1 MKYKKIKAY
10 SLQINLKLGDIEDN
24 LKKIEKY
31 LSNVSNNSIFVLPE
45 MFSSGFDNE
54 NLDKHTKKTP
64 TILKWLEKVSD
75 EKRLTIIGTLPEK
88 VKGKIFNRAFIVD
101 NGKVIY
107 KQSKIKLF
115 KPTGEDKYFHSGK
128 RLKVIETSKGKIGIL
143 ICFELRFPD
152 LAYKL
157 RKNNVEIL
165 VIPAEW
171 GKSRKK
177 HFEILSRARAIEEQA
192 FVITSDTTGEI
203 GDIEMAG
210 SSGIYSP
217 WGDVIDFE
225 DRKERLL
232 EGLLDL
238 KEVYKVRRA
247 IKMYD

>member
-1 MKYKKIKAY
+1 MKAY
-10 SLQINLKLGDIEDN
+10 SLQINLKLGDVENN

-31 LSNVSNNSIFVLPE
+31 LFNISNNSIFVLPE

-64 TILKWLEKVSD
+64 TILRWLEKVSN
-75 EKRLTIIGTLPEK
+75 EKRLTIVGTLPEK

-101 NGKVIY
+101 NGKIIY

-115 KPTGEDKYFHSGK
+115 RPTGEDKYFHSGK
-128 RLKVIETSKGKIGIL
+128 RLKVVETSKGKIGIL

-152 LAYKL
+152 LVYKL

-165 VIPAEW
+165 VVPAEW

-177 HFEILSRARAIEEQA
+177 HFEILSRARAIEEQT
-192 FVITSDTTGEI
+192 FVITSDVTGQI

-217 WGDVIDFE
+217 WGDIIDFE
-225 DRKERLL
+225 DEKERLL
-232 EGLLDL
+232 EGILDL